1 MDEKIIEKY
10 RELKAIV
17 AAYLEN
23 DKAEPEKFIE
33 TAKAKAKE
41 ISELEEKPEETPEE

>member
-17 AAYLEN
+17 AAYLEG
-23 DKAEPEKFIE
+23 DKADPEKFIE
-33 TAKAKAKE
+33 DAKTKAKE
-41 ISELEEKPEETPEE
+41 IVELEPEAEETPED